1 MEMLF
6 NASVWAAAVRVATPL
21 LLAAFGCLLC
31 DKAGITNLAIDGFIT
46 VGCFICVAVT
56 DQCGGNVWLGMLGA
70 VAGTALYSA
79 IFGLAVVRFRGQ
91 PHHRE
96 HRDEPC

>member
-56 DQCGGNVWLGMLGA
+56 DQ
-70 VAGTALYSA
+70 
-79 IFGLAVVRFRGQ
+79 
-91 PHHRE
+91 
-96 HRDEPC
+96 